1 MVRPSLIDINHVD
14 LKHYP
19 FIISL
24 NKFTVSCNV
33 LSPKICVPKEN
44 IYIYIYIKIY
54 IYIYIYTY
62 MLTHS
67 AGVGGNIMPPLKNHA
82 NSWFLKFWLLIFI

>member
-1 MVRPSLIDINHVD
+1 MFLNEEPCMVRPSLIDINHVD

-44 IYIYIYIKIY
+44 IYIYIKIY
-54 IYIYIYTY
+54 IYIYIYI
-62 MLTHS
+62 H
-67 AGVGGNIMPPLKNHA
+67 IC
-82 NSWFLKFWLLIFI
+82 